1 MKRIFGAK
9 TRLLVSVLALACIL
23 AVGGTMAYLFA
34 STGVLT
40 NTFAVAQLD
49 TDISEPNSGTE
60 TDKKVSITNT
70 GDSPAWV
77 RARLLVSGI
86 DPDDVVIESNESEAK
101 AGATKNPDKLY
112 LVMPDDTSWQNV
124 TSYKELMNGEGWIYY
139 TRALDGKTDSKTD
152 RTENLLDGV
161 VFGANLKDKAET
173 ITITV
178 THESVLAI
186 NTNPADEK
194 PWETAFTNPAGSPAN
209 ETT

>member
-49 TDISEPNSGTE
+49 TDISEPEEDTAAN
-60 TDKKVSITNT
+60 KNVAITNT

-86 DPDDVVIESNESEAK
+86 DPDDVVIVSREGEAGQD
-101 AGATKNPDKLY
+101 ADKLY
-112 LVMPDDTSWQNV
+112 LVMPNTGEDKWDIATGPDV
-124 TSYKELMNGEGWIYY
+124 YKTLMSEGSEGWIYY
-139 TRALDGKTDSKTD
+139 TRALDGKTDDKTD

-161 VFGANLKDKAET
+161 VFGANLKEKADT

-178 THESVLAI
+178 THESVLALGD
-186 NTNPADEK
+186 AAGDK
-194 PWETAFTNPAGSPAN
+194 PWEIAFNNPVG
-209 ETT
+209 

>member
-86 DPDDVVIESNESEAK
+86 DPDDVVIVKSDEGLSPDA
-101 AGATKNPDKLY
+101 DKLY
-112 LVMPDDTSWQNV
+112 LVMPNTDNNWDIPVSYSVLMGDDS
-124 TSYKELMNGEGWIYY
+124 EGWIYY
-139 TRALDGKTDSKTD
+139 TRALDGKTDNKTD
-152 RTENLLDGV
+152 KTENLLDGV

-178 THESVLAI
+178 THESVLALGD
-186 NTNPADEK
+186 TTGDTE
-194 PWETAFTNPAGSPAN
+194 PWKTAFNNPAG
-209 ETT
+209 

>member
-23 AVGGTMAYLFA
+23 AVGGTMAFLFA

-49 TDISEPNSGTE
+49 TDISEPEEDTAAN
-60 TDKKVSITNT
+60 KNVAITNT

-86 DPDDVVIESNESEAK
+86 DPDDVVIVKSDEGLSPDA
-101 AGATKNPDKLY
+101 DKLY
-112 LVMPDDTSWQNV
+112 LVMPNTDNNWDIPV
-124 TSYKELMNGEGWIYY
+124 SYSVLMGENSDGWIYY
-139 TRALDGKTDSKTD
+139 TRALDGKTDNKTD

-186 NTNPADEK
+186 NTDSTDPA
-194 PWETAFTNPAGSPAN
+194 PWETAFDNPVG
-209 ETT
+209 